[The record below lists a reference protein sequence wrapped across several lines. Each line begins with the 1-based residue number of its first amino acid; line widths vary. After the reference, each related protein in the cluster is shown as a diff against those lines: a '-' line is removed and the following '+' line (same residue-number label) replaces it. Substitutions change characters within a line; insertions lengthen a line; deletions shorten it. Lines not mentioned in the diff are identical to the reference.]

1 MAKYV
6 EILFRF
12 KVRFAFLLVV
22 LPAIVGTTTILLMP
36 SYKASATLWVD
47 SPSYFGGAT
56 PSGWSIY
63 LTPAQN
69 EADTFNQQM
78 GTREFGNQLYKQLA
92 DRIPDPTQRVH
103 AVATAKLFVLAT
115 GTHLL
120 SIVGSCDR
128 PQICVTVVDTAIT
141 VLRNQQIDLEKAQA
155 KEGSSYLAAQL
166 QQVRTSLSTA
176 EDALRRYVAAHP
188 GAKFDGVD
196 PALISDPELARLA
209 SDVQSLRSSVGNVQ
223 GQLER
228 DNSILT
234 GSTAVIAAGPRVIDP
249 PQVTSASSLRGRL
262 IGDGSNLKKAGLT
275 GGATLALGLGYLFL
289 MGWLDKSLRDPRE
302 IERRFKLPVVAT
314 IPELLPAE
322 RF

>member
-1 MAKYV
+1 MVKYV

-22 LPAIVGTTTILLMP
+22 LPAVVGTTTILLMP

-92 DRIPDPTQRVH
+92 DRIPDPTERIH
-103 AVATAKLFVLAT
+103 AVVAAKLFVLAT

-128 PQICVTVVDTAIT
+128 PQICVTVVDTAII
-141 VLRNQQIDLEKAQA
+141 VLRNQQIDLEKSPGKGRFLVPCSPAPAGQNQSEHGRGRVA
-155 KEGSSYLAAQL
+155 KVCRCSPWR
-166 QQVRTSLSTA
+166 QVR
-176 EDALRRYVAAHP
+176 RR
-188 GAKFDGVD
+188 
-196 PALISDPELARLA
+196 
-209 SDVQSLRSSVGNVQ
+209 
-223 GQLER
+223 
-228 DNSILT
+228 
-234 GSTAVIAAGPRVIDP
+234 
-249 PQVTSASSLRGRL
+249 
-262 IGDGSNLKKAGLT
+262 
-275 GGATLALGLGYLFL
+275 
-289 MGWLDKSLRDPRE
+289 
-302 IERRFKLPVVAT
+302 
-314 IPELLPAE
+314 
-322 RF
+322 